1 METWKRIVLKAA
13 GFGGGFAA
21 VAALI
26 IAACLWWSSRPVKPK
41 PWNKTAITASYEAI
55 IAAGK
60 ENTVEIMF
68 TLRNNTD
75 EDYKILDESSTH
87 FGVTTRQFQVT
98 NYQDKDFAK
107 FDYPIFVPAKS
118 QVQVIL
124 HVPLIMEERLR
135 DGASDDEGHD
145 YNTKVAQLMKAAAGN
160 VSGFVLLDDNA
171 RYEIDL
177 PEGWTER
184 AAMPMKVKAPD
195 TSK

>member
-1 METWKRIVLKAA
+1 MEPWKRIVLKAA
-13 GFGGGFAA
+13 GFGVGFAV

-26 IAACLWWSSRPVKPK
+26 IGTCLWWSSRPVKPK
-41 PWNKTAITASYEAI
+41 PWNKAAISASYEAI
-55 IAAGK
+55 LAAGK
-60 ENTVEIMF
+60 DNTVEIMF

-75 EDYKILDESSTH
+75 QDYKVTDESSTH
-87 FGVTTRQFQVT
+87 VGVSTRQFQVT
-98 NYQDKDFAK
+98 NYQDKDFAR

-124 HVPLIMEERLR
+124 NVPLIMKERLR
-135 DGASDDEGHD
+135 DGASDDEEHD
-145 YNTKVAQLMKAAAGN
+145 YNTRVAQLMKVAADN

-184 AAMPMKVKAPD
+184 AGMPMKVKAPD